1 MSLTLVD
8 HPADRPEWIRE
19 LLARIAAS
27 LRDGRAELLS
37 RVERASDSELVAGT
51 DTDWGI
57 GQIAIHLL
65 VSERGM
71 TTIALRL
78 SRGEPSGRT
87 GQPRPAASAV
97 SRDGIAALAAKA
109 EAALDRLRTD
119 FPPEP
124 DVEMRAPTPYLGPFN
139 CFGWLALAALHYDA
153 HLVAIERGTKSAL

>member
-19 LLARIAAS
+19 LLERIAER

-37 RVERASDSELVAGT
+37 RVEHASDADLVAGN
-51 DTDWGI
+51 DENWGI

-78 SRGEPSGRT
+78 ARGEPAGRT
-87 GQPRPAASAV
+87 GQPRPAAGAV

-109 EAALDRLRTD
+109 EATLDRLRID

-124 DVEMRAPTPYLGPFN
+124 DVETRAPTPYLGPFN
-139 CFGWLALAALHYDA
+139 CFGWLVLAALHYDA
-153 HLVAIERGTKSAL
+153 HLVAIARGTKSAL